1 MKIKILLISLC
12 FLFLRP
18 AVGQSFVNSSDFE
31 LLKEYVQKRDF
42 VNGWQVAQLNA
53 DEYLGDADF
62 DFLYGIAALEQ
73 NNNELAVFAFER
85 VVANKPLWL
94 DAKYYLAKSYFRMKN
109 YHAVLQLCNTLLTQT
124 NSSQALISA
133 STSLKASAQLKLDKQ
148 SVFYQ
153 QQVSLAAGYDSNI
166 NAGADEDNIYLPIL
180 GTINIK
186 LDGTNFELNEA
197 SKENS
202 DNFLSLNYLFSGSK
216 ALSQK
221 SKLLFFT
228 QADIHQF
235 VQETDYNRITLN
247 GSISY
252 LQQFD
257 NFDASVG
264 VNIKPLWLSGDYY
277 RTQASVNGGIKKRL
291 SDQFLLSGDVSL
303 GKTKNNINDNLD
315 TNDLVLSFSGQYF
328 MGNWRHT
335 VALNYLEEDSQSAE
349 TTHNSSKTDSIHFNS
364 LWLINQNW
372 LMSGAVS
379 WQRQKYSGEHPY
391 FFTPQVDDMFA
402 LSTMVQFKASNELSY
417 RLNASYQD
425 KDSNLSLFSY
435 QRFELGLSASLTF

>member
-1 MKIKILLISLC
+1 MIRKILLISFC
-12 FLFLRP
+12 FLTLRP
-18 AVGQSFVNSSDFE
+18 VLGQEFVNSSDFE
-31 LLKEYVQKRDF
+31 VLKKHIQDKDF

-53 DEYLGDADF
+53 NEYLGDADF

-109 YHAVLQLCNTLLTQT
+109 YHAVLQLCDTLTTQPK
-124 NSSQALISA
+124 SSPALVSV
-133 STSLKASAQLKLDKQ
+133 STSLKKSAQRKLDQQ

-153 QQVSLAAGYDSNI
+153 QQVNLGTGYDSNI
-166 NAGADEDNIYLPIL
+166 NAGVDEDNIYLPF
-180 GTINIK
+180 
-186 LDGTNFELNEA
+186 LDASVVLDST

-202 DNFLSLNYLFSGSK
+202 DNYLSLNYLFSGSK

-228 QADIHQF
+228 QANIHQF
-235 VQETDYNRITLN
+235 FQETDYNRITLD

-252 LQQFD
+252 VQQFD

-264 VNIKPLWLSGDYY
+264 VNVKPLWFGGNYY

-291 SDQFLLSGDVSL
+291 SDQFLLSGDLSI
-303 GKTKNNINDNLD
+303 GKTKNNINDKLD
-315 TNDLVLSFSGQYF
+315 TNDLVLTVSGQYF

-335 VALNYLEEDSQSAE
+335 AALNYLEEKSQSAE
-349 TTHNSSKTDSIHFNS
+349 TPHNSSKSDSIHFNS
-364 LWLINQNW
+364 LWLINQEW
-372 LMSGAVS
+372 LMSGAFS
-379 WQRQKYSGEHPY
+379 WQRQKYNGEHPFY
-391 FFTPQVDDMFA
+391 FTQRVDDMW
-402 LSTMVQFKASNELSY
+402 SITSMVQFKASNELSY

-435 QRFELGLSASLTF
+435 QRFELGLSASLIF